1 MTSLSLNV
9 LAQTAAD
16 RGALTAWIAEEQ
28 PRALLVMDDI
38 NFARSLSRQYPHM
51 LIIHRRFQPDDARL
65 HHRYTPA
72 DWIARIAGDGQ
83 RNVVVQCLNEPNGY
97 EDLSLLAAWSAAAM
111 KAAHER
117 GVRLA
122 LPNFAVGHPDE
133 QAIRA
138 GAFDEMI
145 YAFGR
150 YPGHILAVHEYF
162 RDKPEAEPWHVGR
175 VRALL
180 ERFDRLNVQR
190 PVVVVTECG
199 RDIGGGKHD
208 GWRDTGWTESEYA
221 NRLLEM
227 ARVHARSGV
236 YASCVFGYGRGFGD
250 GWQSFNVEGA
260 SIVLDV
266 MRQFNQQSASRWLQG
281 RIRRP
286 VNRRQ
291 LPGVD
296 APALGVIPAGA
307 VVQYSPNALRRGGY
321 TWLPLKSGGWIA
333 GEIARL
339 IG

>member
-1 MTSLSLNV
+1 V
-9 LAQTAAD
+9 
-16 RGALTAWIAEEQ
+16 TAWIAEEQ

-65 HHRYTPA
+65 HHRYNPN
-72 DWIARIAGDGQ
+72 DWVQQIAADGQ

-111 KAAHER
+111 KAASAR
-117 GVRLA
+117 GIRLA
-122 LPNFAVGHPDE
+122 LPNFAVGHPGE
-133 QAIRA
+133 LAVQA
-138 GAFDEMI
+138 GALDELI
-145 YAFGR
+145 AAFGR

-162 RDKPEAEPWHVGR
+162 TDRPESEPWHIGR
-175 VRALL
+175 VQTLL
-180 ERFDRLNVQR
+180 QRFDRLGVQR
-190 PVVVVTECG
+190 PIVVVTECG
-199 RDIGGGKHD
+199 RDRGGGPKD

-221 NRLLEM
+221 DRLLAM
-227 ARVHARSGV
+227 AQAHSRSGV
-236 YASCVFGYGRGFGD
+236 YASCVFGYGSGGGGD
-250 GWQSFNVEGA
+250 WRSFNIEGA
-260 SIVLDV
+260 RQVLDV

-307 VVQYSPNALRRGGY
+307 VVQYSSNALRRGGY